1 MVANIAKFAHQE
13 RGISMKTIFIV
24 DDNIINL
31 HKAKEVLSDQ
41 YKTITLS
48 SASTMF
54 EVLESVMPDLILLDI
69 VMPGLDGFGTLKQL
83 KADEKYAAIPV
94 IFLTN
99 KNDSDTETRGLE
111 MGVVDFI
118 HKPFSPA
125 VLSTRIKNH
134 LNIDGLIRD
143 RTKQLTEQKE
153 ELFQLKNS
161 IVFTMADL
169 VENRDNNT
177 GGHVDRTAM
186 YMKILIDEMNA
197 QGVYADEMQ
206 GWNTEAVVSSA
217 RLHDIGKI
225 AISDLI
231 LNKPGKLTA
240 EEYEIMKTHSVEGA
254 RIIDNAIGRTKN
266 AEFLHNAK
274 TIALY
279 HHERWD
285 GTGYPHGLQGTD
297 IPLLG
302 RMMAIV
308 DAYDAITSMRSYKE
322 ALPNATAIFII
333 TKESGKHFEPI
344 IVKTFISA
352 LESYYE
358 KIQHDL

>member
-1 MVANIAKFAHQE
+1 
-13 RGISMKTIFIV
+13 MKTIFIV
-24 DDNIINL
+24 DDNTINL
-31 HKAKEVLSDQ
+31 QTAKEVLSEQ
-41 YKTITLS
+41 YKVITLS
-48 SASTMF
+48 SAPIMF
-54 EVLESVMPDLILLDI
+54 EFLDNVVPELILLDI
-69 VMPGLDGFGTLKQL
+69 MMPELDGFSALKQL
-83 KADEKYAAIPV
+83 RADTRYAKIPV
-94 IFLTN
+94 IFLTS
-99 KNDSDTETRGLE
+99 KSDADTEALGFE

-125 VLSTRIKNH
+125 VLRTRIKTH
-134 LNIDGLIRD
+134 LNIDELIRD

-153 ELFQLKNS
+153 ELLQLKNS

-186 YMKILIDEMNA
+186 YMKMLIDEMYA

-206 GWNTEAVVSSA
+206 SWNIEAVISSA

-231 LNKPGKLTA
+231 LNKPGKLTI

-254 RIIDNAIGRTKN
+254 RIIDNAIGRTRN
-266 AEFLHNAK
+266 AEFLHNAR

-285 GTGYPHGLQGTD
+285 GTGYPRGLQGTD

-302 RMMAIV
+302 RMMAVV
-308 DAYDAITSMRSYKE
+308 DVYDAITSARSYKE
-322 ALPNATAIFII
+322 ALPNATATFII
-333 TKESGKHFEPI
+333 TQESGRHFEPVI
-344 IVKTFISA
+344 ARTFIAA
-352 LESYYE
+352 LEKYY
-358 KIQHDL
+358 QRM